1 MVFFDGEDVVRA
13 FPMLVDE
20 GKGEQG
26 PAKGRKACAYGR
38 NNPDKISRFQ
48 ILRGGSLNY
57 NNFLGLAKIKTL
69 GN

>member
-1 MVFFDGEDVVRA
+1 
-13 FPMLVDE
+13 MLVDE

-48 ILRGGSLNY
+48 ILRGGSLNH